1 MPLAGRYRHAVRRG
15 LAVVIGFVVIAVG
28 VVLATVALGGRGDL
42 AGEGRVVCAKEGARA
57 VTPAVAAQVDG
68 LHLRIVNVGR
78 DRRYEVASRDVPGS
92 GVTTGVLPADG
103 VVHLQLALAPGQV
116 EFSCLRAGTG
126 ERLVA
131 LFELED
137 PADLWTPERL
147 ACAEPDSGVFETDY
161 AVEPFEDTARR
172 ALPGLQDA
180 DVLVKP
186 GYPDTRWHGELHV
199 VIRDERT
206 VGRVARVLNHG
217 TWNLAVDA
225 CPGTGLT
232 QGAVAETGAT

>member
-28 VVLATVALGGRGDL
+28 VALATVALGGRGDL

-57 VTPAVAAQVDG
+57 ATPAVAAQVDG